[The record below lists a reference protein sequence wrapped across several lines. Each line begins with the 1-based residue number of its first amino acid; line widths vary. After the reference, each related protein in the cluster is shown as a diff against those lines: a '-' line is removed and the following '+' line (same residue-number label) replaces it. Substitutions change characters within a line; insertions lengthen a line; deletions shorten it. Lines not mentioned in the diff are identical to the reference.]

1 MEPPTPIQKETKV
14 RSTNYWEY
22 NNLVHYVGRTSVNG
36 LPDYSLGRTGQMR
49 FAVVKGCGSYS
60 LASMGVV
67 VYWRNAII
75 IADPFYSGD
84 ITYMY
89 L

>member
-1 MEPPTPIQKETKV
+1 M
-14 RSTNYWEY
+14 
-22 NNLVHYVGRTSVNG
+22 G
-36 LPDYSLGRTGQMR
+36 
-49 FAVVKGCGSYS
+49 FAVVKGSGSYS

-67 VYWRNAII
+67 VYWRNTII
-75 IADPFYSGD
+75 IAGPFYSGD

>member
-1 MEPPTPIQKETKV
+1 M
-14 RSTNYWEY
+14 
-22 NNLVHYVGRTSVNG
+22 G
-36 LPDYSLGRTGQMR
+36 

-75 IADPFYSGD
+75 IAGPFYSGD